1 MGKNNQNPKDEKT
14 LLEQNIAGLRYEME
28 RLTNLL
34 GVAIRNDSIKKDE
47 RVLFDFS
54 DDQAN
59 ERTIDDIIGK
69 YDGVIVCVAFA
80 QLLQVGISNLRQMD
94 AEEECRKASFARS
107 NSEII
112 PYNIQKNVIRC
123 AIELAQLSRNELI
136 KFAKLRYPLSG
147 VCLTDGKIIHFKANA
162 TNEHIAYCVVDSDV
176 DDRYIEDAYIVLEE
190 RLKYLDKK
198 NNGDFSEVNLC
209 VEIDEAFKTS
219 GIATRDIRSYKEFV
233 I

>member
-28 RLTNLL
+28 RLTDLL

-59 ERTIDDIIGK
+59 ERTIDDIISK
-69 YDGVIVCVAFA
+69 YDGVIVCFAFA

-107 NSEII
+107 NS
-112 PYNIQKNVIRC
+112 
-123 AIELAQLSRNELI
+123 
-136 KFAKLRYPLSG
+136 
-147 VCLTDGKIIHFKANA
+147 
-162 TNEHIAYCVVDSDV
+162 
-176 DDRYIEDAYIVLEE
+176 
-190 RLKYLDKK
+190 
-198 NNGDFSEVNLC
+198 
-209 VEIDEAFKTS
+209 
-219 GIATRDIRSYKEFV
+219 
-233 I
+233 